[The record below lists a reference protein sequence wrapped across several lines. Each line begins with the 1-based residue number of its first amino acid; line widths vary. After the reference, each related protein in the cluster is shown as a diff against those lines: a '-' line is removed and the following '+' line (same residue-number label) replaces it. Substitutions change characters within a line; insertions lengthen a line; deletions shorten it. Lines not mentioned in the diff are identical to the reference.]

1 VSEAIGEPNRHR
13 PANIFLDVAA
23 KDEPTY

>member
-1 VSEAIGEPNRHR
+1 VLEAIGESNRHR
-13 PANIFLDVAA
+13 PANISLDVAA